1 VNGKGLLGLS
11 QKGIALPLVL
21 WTITVL
27 MAVVFSFAFAAR
39 TDLRMTMNFRESMQ
53 KKFLA
58 EAGIERGL
66 MEISYRNFFAGMGP
80 AQTDLQVWRID
91 GTPYSD
97 TMGKGSYTVSIVDE
111 SGKISINALTDASG
125 ILLKNLLVRL
135 EVKPETAD
143 TIVDS
148 ILDWKDGDDLHRL
161 NGAESDY
168 YMSLPNPYH
177 AKNADFETPEE
188 LLMVKGMTEDILFGN
203 GTVKGLLPFITVY
216 SKHAGVNLA
225 AAPREVLLSIPGIT
239 DGLVESILAYRDA
252 TPIWTT
258 AEAQALL
265 GPAADAVRPYAAAT
279 TQQMYTLTSQGLKEG
294 GKGGYTIVATVNLQQ
309 DINRFVY
316 FKSPAWMEQ

>member
-1 VNGKGLLGLS
+1 VNRKGLFGLS

-39 TDLRMTMNFRESMQ
+39 TDLRMTMNFRESMEN
-53 KKFLA
+53 KFLA

-66 MEISYRNFFAGMGP
+66 MEISYRKFFAGGGP
-80 AQTDLQVWRID
+80 ALTDLQVWRID
-91 GTPYSD
+91 GTPYPD
-97 TMGKGSYTVSIVDE
+97 TVGKGSYKVSIVDE
-111 SGKISINALTDASG
+111 SGKISINALTDVSG
-125 ILLKNLLVRL
+125 VLLKNLLVRL
-135 EVKPETAD
+135 EVKAETAD

-148 ILDWKDGDDLHRL
+148 ILDWKDGDDLTRL

-168 YMSLPNPYH
+168 YMSLPNPYS
-177 AKNADFETPEE
+177 AKNADFGTPEE

-203 GTVKGLLPFITVY
+203 GTTKGLLPFITVY

-225 AAPREVLLSIPGIT
+225 AAPREILLSIPGMA

-252 TPIWTT
+252 APVWNA

-265 GPAADAVRPYAAAT
+265 GPAAAAVRPYTAAT

-294 GKGGYTIVATVNLQQ
+294 GKSGYTIVATVNLQQ
-309 DINRFVY
+309 DGYRYLY
-316 FKSPAWMEQ
+316 FKSPAWVEQ